1 MQSGKELKNSS
12 QSGMSFDELSAL
24 CLSMASIALVVRQ
37 DLTEFCLSAPL
48 HELLSELDLNA
59 RNNILHL
66 FGSKNKGQLAN
77 ALNEAALNGKAK
89 IVFELGSKSDKH
101 HELSLCIS
109 TILSDG
115 KQNYFITGQD
125 VGFYEDRIKEVKLAM
140 SSLEKKLDEHAKD
153 LAFARD
159 RAMAASR
166 AKSGFLANMSH
177 ELRTPLNAVIGYS
190 EILLEDAEDHGNE
203 TWITDLKRI
212 QNAGKHLLSLINDV
226 LDLSKIEA
234 GKMGLNLEYFRVDNM
249 VAEVIDTIQPMA
261 IKNNTKL
268 ELMPHDEIGVML
280 SDITKVRQILFNLIS
295 NGIKFSENGG
305 VKVFCKRSNI
315 NGKDHIVFEVQDT
328 GIGMSPEELEKLFE
342 EFFQADNSNAKKWSG
357 TGLGLVISQRFSEMM
372 GGTIKV
378 ESELG
383 KGSRFIVS
391 IPVNTAKI
399 RFQNSPNDL
408 IVGPK
413 IDPRLVRFTG
423 RAQDI
428 ERRDKISRVLVIDDD
443 PDVRDLM
450 ERYLTREG
458 FEVMSACSGS
468 EGISKIK
475 DFNPDVITLDVLMP
489 VMDGWSV
496 LSELKKDPEMAKIPV
511 IMLSMLD
518 ELDMSFALGASDYML
533 KPIKRDVLV
542 DTVLKHI
549 RDKENA
555 TVLVVDDLEEN
566 RNVIA
571 RILTSQK
578 INVALAA
585 NGLEAL
591 ATLEKGIP
599 DLILLDLM
607 MPEMDGF
614 KFSEIA
620 RHNEL
625 YKDIPIVVLTARELT
640 TEDISRL
647 SGKVDRIYE
656 KKETDFESLL
666 LDIQNLVTAKVR
678 LRYQQGVKE

>member
-1 MQSGKELKNSS
+1 MGSNNNTGSGLSYEQLKMLAGNMGSHVFIVNESLTDYWINSNLEGVLSHYSQQSNAKDILKLFGNENKTAISNAFNNSAKDKNSNLIIKLGDLD
-12 QSGMSFDELSAL
+12 QKHHVLSFDVSLIE
-24 CLSMASIALVVRQ
+24 
-37 DLTEFCLSAPL
+37 
-48 HELLSELDLNA
+48 SE
-59 RNNILHL
+59 
-66 FGSKNKGQLAN
+66 
-77 ALNEAALNGKAK
+77 NEK
-89 IVFELGSKSDKH
+89 
-101 HELSLCIS
+101 
-109 TILSDG
+109 
-115 KQNYFITGQD
+115 NYFIVGQN
-125 VGFYEDRIKEVKLAM
+125 VGVYDDKVSEISLAM
-140 SSLEKKLDEHAKD
+140 QSLEEKLDDNAKD
-153 LAFARD
+153 LALARD

-190 EILLEDAEDHGNE
+190 EILLEDAEDSGNE
-203 TWITDLKRI
+203 QWTVDLKRI
-212 QNAGKHLLSLINDV
+212 QNAGKHLLSLINDI

-249 VAEVIDTIQPMA
+249 VTEVLDTIKPMA
-261 IKNNTKL
+261 LKNNTEL
-268 ELMPHDEIGVML
+268 ELTSIEEVGVML

-295 NGIKFSENGG
+295 NGIKFSENG
-305 VKVFCKRSNI
+305 KVSVHCERVTKK
-315 NGKDHIVFEVQDT
+315 GKEHIVFSVEDT

-372 GGTIKV
+372 GGDITV
-378 ESELG
+378 QSELG

-391 IPVNTAKI
+391 IPINTAKI
-399 RFQNSPNDL
+399 RFQDTPDDL

-413 IDPRLVRFTG
+413 IDPRLVRFSG
-423 RAQDI
+423 RSQDI

-458 FEVMSACSGS
+458 FEVLSACSGQ
-468 EGISKIK
+468 EGISQIK
-475 DFNPDVITLDVLMP
+475 EFNPDVITLDVLMP

-533 KPIKRDVLV
+533 KPIKREVLV

-578 INVALAA
+578 INVSLAS
-585 NGLEAL
+585 NGIEAL
-591 ATLEKGIP
+591 NCLEKGIP
-599 DLILLDLM
+599 ELILLDLM

-614 KFSEIA
+614 KFSEIV
-620 RHNEL
+620 RRNEE
-625 YKDIPIVVLTARELT
+625 YKDIPIVVLTARELNA
-640 TEDISRL
+640 EDISRL

>member
-1 MQSGKELKNSS
+1 MQTGVELKNNAR
-12 QSGMSFDELSAL
+12 SGMSFDELSIL
-24 CLSMASIALVVRQ
+24 CHNMASIALVIRQ
-37 DLTEFCLSAPL
+37 DLSEFCLSTPL
-48 HELLSELDLNA
+48 HKLMSEVSA
-59 RNNILHL
+59 EIGNNIFVL
-66 FGSKNKGQLAN
+66 FGNENKGLLAD
-77 ALNEAALNGKAK
+77 ALNEAALSGKA
-89 IVFELGSKSDKH
+89 ELILKLRTKSGKQ

-109 TILSDG
+109 AIDSARET
-115 KQNYFITGQD
+115 NYFITGLD
-125 VGFYEDRIKEVKLAM
+125 VGIYQDRIEEVKLVMA
-140 SSLEKKLDEHAKD
+140 SLEKKLDEHAKD

-190 EILLEDAEDHGNE
+190 EILQEDAEATGNE
-203 TWITDLKRI
+203 TQVADLKRI

-249 VAEVIDTIQPMA
+249 VNEVIDTVQPMA
-261 IKNNTKL
+261 LKNNTKL
-268 ELMPHDEIGVML
+268 NLLPHEDIGVML

-295 NGIKFSENGG
+295 NAIKFSENST
-305 VKVFCKRSNI
+305 VSVICKRASL
-315 NGKDHIVFEVQDT
+315 NGKDHIIIEVEDT
-328 GIGMSPEELEKLFE
+328 GIGMSSEELEKLFE

-357 TGLGLVISQRFSEMM
+357 TGLGLVISQRFSEML

-383 KGSRFIVS
+383 KGSCFIVS

-399 RFQNSPNDL
+399 RFQNSPGDL

-413 IDPRLVRFTG
+413 VDPRLVRFSG
-423 RAQDI
+423 KIQDV

-458 FEVMSACSGS
+458 FEVNSACSGS

-475 DFNPDVITLDVLMP
+475 EFNPDVITLDVLMP

-496 LSELKKDPEMAKIPV
+496 LSELKKNPETAKIPV

-566 RNVIA
+566 RNVIS
-571 RILTSQK
+571 RILSSQK
-578 INVALAA
+578 INVALAE

-591 ATLEKGIP
+591 AKMEITIP

-614 KFSEIA
+614 KFSEIV
-620 RHNEL
+620 RRNEK

-640 TEDISRL
+640 SEDISRL

-656 KKETDFESLL
+656 KKGTDFESLL
-666 LDIQNLVTAKVR
+666 LDIQNLVTSKVR
-678 LRYQQGVKE
+678 MSYQQGAKE